1 MLSQGYGRRINNQKK
16 LNVQLNQLISNHEY
30 PKTSIERLIRLK
42 YINKQL
48 NMKLHSRQLLDY
60 YICKIENVILKDKL
74 KMHEEIAAKFSEWE
88 EYELAEI
95 RKLNEEIEGHILDSI
110 NKIKPQND
118 MNKITDV
125 VEGCNIEF
133 ENYMKQL
140 IAKSLANKT
149 GVNVAPHNNA

>member
-1 MLSQGYGRRINNQKK
+1 
-16 LNVQLNQLISNHEY
+16 
-30 PKTSIERLIRLK
+30 
-42 YINKQL
+42 
-48 NMKLHSRQLLDY
+48 
-60 YICKIENVILKDKL
+60 
-74 KMHEEIAAKFSEWE
+74 MHEEIAAKFSEWE